1 MTDIPQSGDRRQNP
15 APAGTLRSGLRTHR
29 PFYDSG
35 RTWGGRPLNGLAFHT
50 LRDRMPELSEEEAHI
65 VVIALARAFEERRR

>member
-15 APAGTLRSGLRTHR
+15 RLRALFDQAYALIA

-35 RTWGGRPLNGLAFHT
+35 QTWGGRPLNGLAFHT